1 MFSIIKF
8 RNDICNVS
16 DDVHGVCYTTGEC
29 SDRGG
34 QPRTSCAAG
43 FGTCCVC
50 ERERHRWRI
59 LRDPAYPYIL
69 CHM

>member
-8 RNDICNVS
+8 RNDICNVTT
-16 DDVHGVCYTTGEC
+16 DVQGVCYTVGEC

-34 QPRTSCAAG
+34 SATTSCAAG

-50 ERERHRWRI
+50 QYRKVEGGDERA
-59 LRDPAYPYIL
+59 P
-69 CHM
+69 